1 MREQNYNILFKIANV
16 FMVNVNFVYMKK
28 KGYKHLLFVGA
39 A

>member
-1 MREQNYNILFKIANV
+1 MREQNYNILLKIANV
-16 FMVNVNFVYMKK
+16 FMDNVNFVSVKK